1 MRYNRLEKYYK
12 PKYIDDTTN
21 LSKMVINPLT
31 GKLEMPKFFRRSVK
45 SKVNNSKVNND
56 LPICP
61 KCHNVLPL
69 SGECDFCGTK
79 VKISS
84 CSHLCR

>member
-1 MRYNRLEKYYK
+1 MRYNRVEKYYE
-12 PKYIDDTTN
+12 PKYVDDTTN

-31 GKLEMPKFFRRSVK
+31 GKLELPKFFRRSVK
-45 SKVNNSKVNND
+45 PKTDNY

-69 SGECDFCGTK
+69 SGECDFCGEK
-79 VKISS
+79 VDINT